1 MELVELWR
9 QPGGVSCVA
18 SRLDGRCALRG
29 LSPEPRDLLAELF
42 QVIDGQLELLE
53 VRLALREL
61 IVFSVEVEVPGKHSL
76 FVGGLDIGP
85 GVGHVFGEED
95 IMAAGNGEVRCAD
108 NTRPVVAHLLLLLHL
123 LLHLGVSQSEAL
135 LLVVAGA
142 SQEFFATAAISVAL
156 LEIWLTELLL
166 THARCDFIK

>member
-1 MELVELWR
+1 MLFELELVELWR
-9 QPGGVSCVA
+9 QPCGVSCIA
-18 SRLDGRCALRG
+18 SQLNSRCALRG

-61 IVFSVEVEVPGKHSL
+61 IVFSVEVEVPGQHAL

-85 GVGHVFGEED
+85 SVGYVFGEED

-108 NTRPVVAHLLLLLHL
+108 NTCPVVALLLFSFIFFFISASVSPRHSCSWLLGLTRNSSL
-123 LLHLGVSQSEAL
+123 LLRYL
-135 LLVVAGA
+135 LL
-142 SQEFFATAAISVAL
+142 S
-156 LEIWLTELLL
+156 
-166 THARCDFIK
+166 

>member
-1 MELVELWR
+1 MLFELELVELWR
-9 QPGGVSCVA
+9 QPCGVSCIA
-18 SRLDGRCALRG
+18 SQLNSRCALIG

-61 IVFSVEVEVPGKHSL
+61 IVFRVEVEVPGKHSL

-95 IMAAGNGEVRCAD
+95 IMAANNGEVRCAD
-108 NTRPVVAHLLLLLHL
+108 NTCPMVALLLLFLHS
-123 LLHLGVSQSEAL
+123 LLHLSVGQSKAL
-135 LLVVAGA
+135 LLVFAGA

-156 LEIWLTELLL
+156 LENIVSHLNTYLRAL
-166 THARCDFIK
+166 